1 MTPVLARM
9 GNGGGSSKSNKK
21 GGSSKSSKKGG
32 MFGGSFNNRP
42 ESRGASSNAESYGG
56 EQIELNLDGPVLDE
70 IEPQLAATTTTS
82 YNEEPLKK
90 KTGKSRTPEQRAK
103 RNKKCLLII
112 LALCIVGAAIGAALG
127 VTMTKDKSSNNGDAS
142 NASDNEG
149 VPSASTTRPPTPA
162 VDPDLV
168 AGSGTRPPTPADEES
183 VSKEIAALSV
193 LKSILPV
200 ESYAA
205 VSDVNLATPQNAALD
220 WILYEDEFMDP
231 YWEGLSQN
239 PPDEEAEFHFIQRY
253 VAMTLYTVLD
263 GVSWADNSNWK
274 TSEDV
279 CTWYGIDCVGEDVG
293 EGAYQEQGNGGRRRE
308 LQEEEREGTI
318 IGLKLSQNFLDGW
331 LPADISA
338 LTSLQHLEMH
348 KNKIRGELPPYLY
361 DMTSLRTLFLDDNKI
376 EGEIPAEVGNLVNL
390 EKLTLNE
397 NEIWGE
403 IPVEIGLLTK
413 LNM

>member
-1 MTPVLARM
+1 MTPVLAQAVLQ
-9 GNGGGSSKSNKK
+9 SSK
-21 GGSSKSSKKGG
+21 GSAKSSKKG
-32 MFGGSFNNRP
+32 MFGSSNNRP

-56 EQIELNLDGPVLDE
+56 EQIELNLDGPVGIDK
-70 IEPQLAATTTTS
+70 IEPQLTQ
-82 YNEEPLKK
+82 YNEEPLE
-90 KTGKSRTPEQRAK
+90 KTGKSPRTPEQRAK
-103 RNKKCLLII
+103 RNKKCFLII
-112 LALCIVGAAIGAALG
+112 LALCVVGAAIGAALG

-142 NASDNEG
+142 NASDKGG

-168 AGSGTRPPTPADEES
+168 AGSGTRPPTPTDEES

-193 LKSILPV
+193 LKSALPV

-231 YWEGLSQN
+231 YWEGLTQN
-239 PPDEEAEFHFIQRY
+239 PPEEEAEFHFIQRY

-263 GVSWADNSNWK
+263 GVSWTDNSKWK

-279 CTWYGIDCVGEDVG
+279 CDWYGIDCVGEDVD
-293 EGAYQEQGNGGRRRE
+293 EGAYQEQGSGGRRRHRE
-308 LQEEEREGTI
+308 LQDEEEKEGTI
-318 IGLKLSQNFLDGW
+318 IGLKLSQNLLDGW
-331 LPADISA
+331 LPADITA

-348 KNKIRGELPPYLY
+348 KNKIRGQLPPYLY
-361 DMTSLRTLFLDDNKI
+361 DMTSLRTLFLDYNKI

-403 IPVEIGLLTK
+403 IPTEIGLLTN